1 MKDNSRLVQE
11 LFVIPNDQL
20 AFESLGFNF
29 ETIKEGLKVTFPFGW
44 TMKDI
49 DNDGF
54 TLDLIDENGCS
65 QGKIEFGN
73 YPNRKGN
80 MWLF

>member
-1 MKDNSRLVQE
+1 MKDNYQLVTE
-11 LFVIPNDQL
+11 LYVIPSDQV
-20 AFESLGFNF
+20 AFESLGFHF
-29 ETIKEGLKVTFPFGW
+29 EPIREFLKVTFPVGW

-49 DNDGF
+49 DNDAF
-54 TLDLIDENGCS
+54 TCDLIDENGRS
-65 QGKIEFGN
+65 KGKIEFGC